1 MPISKEE
8 VKSEVELKEPP
19 LYRVI
24 LHNDDYTTMDFVVEI
39 LETIFLKTKE
49 EAIGLMLKIH
59 NEGKAVCG
67 VYTFEIA
74 ETKAQQVKQLA
85 RENSFPLLATIEI
98 DE

>member
-8 VKSEVELKEPP
+8 VESEVELREPP

-24 LHNDDYTTMDFVVEI
+24 LHNDDYTTMDFVIEV
-39 LETIFLKTKE
+39 LETIFLKTRE
-49 EAIGLMLKIH
+49 EAIDLMLKVH
-59 NEGKAVCG
+59 HEGKAVCG

-74 ETKAQQVKQLA
+74 ETKAEQVKQLA
-85 RENSFPLLATIEI
+85 RQNSFPLLATIEI